1 MKDLVAKE
9 TEDAA
14 SVGGGVGGETQNLV
28 SSGVVRVNFLLQKD
42 YEMDDKFFFFPFI
55 LLTTCLQIART
66 NCIPG

>member
-28 SSGVVRVNFLLQKD
+28 SSGVIRVNFLLQKD
-42 YEMDDKFFFFPFI
+42 YEMDDNFFSSLSFY
-55 LLTTCLQIART
+55 
-66 NCIPG
+66 